1 MGAPHPQS
9 RSLPTVWSQ
18 APMTRR
24 PEGSKPAGSDTSL
37 TPVEMVMRD
46 LAAAILLV
54 VACLGW
60 GVLFLALSI
69 P

>member
-1 MGAPHPQS
+1 
-9 RSLPTVWSQ
+9 
-18 APMTRR
+18 MTRR